1 LKQRLSKLIQYI
13 LFPALGIAII
23 WWLFKDQEAS
33 SILEV
38 VRNDVNYYWIGL
50 SIVLGILSHISRAAR
65 WQQLIAAT
73 GEKTGLNNTYWSVM
87 IGYFVNLMV
96 PRMGEV
102 SKCGV
107 LSKYEKIPFTKVIG
121 TVVAERLFDLIMLIL
136 ISMAVFA
143 LQFDL
148 LGDFLTRELDFGR
161 VQSLLLSPIP
171 WLFLIV
177 TMVAIVLIYRNRS
190 SFRVFKQFEGLWL
203 KFKDGFTSIRRV
215 ENKTQFL
222 AHTVFIWLM
231 YFAMVY
237 VCFFSLQA
245 TSHLTVETGLTILLT
260 GSLGML
266 APVQGGLGTWHA
278 MVIATLA
285 LYNVDREMAGIFAL
299 VVHAAQNIMII
310 ATGILGFIIL
320 PYVNRASNEGLNDSN
335 AENMD

>member
-1 LKQRLSKLIQYI
+1 MKQRLSKLIQYI
-13 LFPALGIAII
+13 LFLALGIAII

-33 SILEV
+33 TILEV

-50 SIVLGILSHISRAAR
+50 SITLGILSHISRAAR

-121 TVVAERLFDLIMLIL
+121 TVVAERLFDLVMLMLISL
-136 ISMAVFA
+136 AVLT

-148 LGDFLTRELDFGR
+148 LSDFLSRELDFGQ
-161 VQSLLLSPIP
+161 VQAILLSPIV
-171 WLFLIV
+171 WLFVVL
-177 TMVAIVLIYRNRS
+177 TLVAIIVIYHYRS

-203 KFKDGFTSIRRV
+203 KFKDGLTSIRRV
-215 ENKTQFL
+215 EKKAQFL
-222 AHTVFIWLM
+222 AHTLFIWLM

-237 VCFFSLQA
+237 VCFFSLEA
-245 TSHLTVETGLTILLT
+245 TNHLTVETGLTILLT

-299 VVHAAQNIMII
+299 VVHAAQNVMII
-310 ATGILGFIIL
+310 VTGIVGFVIL
-320 PYVNRASNEGLNDSN
+320 PYVNRPSKETQSDSQ
-335 AENMD
+335 AKNMD